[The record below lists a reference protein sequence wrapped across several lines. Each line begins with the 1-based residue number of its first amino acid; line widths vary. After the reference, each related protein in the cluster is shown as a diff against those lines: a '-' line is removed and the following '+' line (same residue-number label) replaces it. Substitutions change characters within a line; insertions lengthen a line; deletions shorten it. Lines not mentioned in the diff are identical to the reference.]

1 MLFIFEGI
9 LLFDINSVIL
19 NTFRDFPM
27 QFSGFPL
34 CNYFIKYYICIRI
47 KNHYCFMNKSVM
59 LLLGASL
66 VMASCGTYT
75 TTGAVVGGEFG
86 HVVGSAI
93 GGISGGWRGAHTG
106 SLIGTLGGV
115 IAGAAVGAA
124 VDNAQNRNYEE
135 RGYDDG
141 AYRQHR
147 NTYEQRSYDQAP
159 YDDRIEME
167 PQSATTSVTRSEGF
181 SIKPLIE
188 LRNARIYDSNN
199 DGVLSRG
206 EQCTVVFEIM
216 NNGTSTI
223 YDISPI
229 VEDVTGNKHVKV
241 SPNLLVE
248 SIAPHRGVRY
258 TATILAD
265 NSLKDGEIVVRLGV
279 TQGKHEITSQSQRY
293 TIPTRKKSMKQ

>member
-1 MLFIFEGI
+1 
-9 LLFDINSVIL
+9 
-19 NTFRDFPM
+19 
-27 QFSGFPL
+27 
-34 CNYFIKYYICIRI
+34 
-47 KNHYCFMNKSVM
+47 M
-59 LLLGASL
+59 LLMGASL
-66 VMASCGTYT
+66 MMASCGTYT
-75 TTGAVVGGEFG
+75 STGAVVGGEFG

-106 SLIGTLGGV
+106 SLIGTLGGM

-124 VDNAQNRNYEE
+124 VDNAQNRAYDD
-135 RGYDDG
+135 RSYDDG
-141 AYRQHR
+141 GTYSQRRQ
-147 NTYEQRSYDQAP
+147 NYEQRSYDQGS

-167 PQSATTSVTRSEGF
+167 PQSASTSVTPNEGF

-199 DGVLSRG
+199 DGVLTRG

-216 NNGTSTI
+216 NNGTSTV

-248 SIAPHRGVRY
+248 SIAPHHGVRY

-279 TQGKHEITSQSQRY
+279 VQGRHEIASQSQRY
-293 TIPTRKKSMKQ
+293 TIPTRKKSLK

>member
-1 MLFIFEGI
+1 
-9 LLFDINSVIL
+9 
-19 NTFRDFPM
+19 
-27 QFSGFPL
+27 
-34 CNYFIKYYICIRI
+34 
-47 KNHYCFMNKSVM
+47 M

-124 VDNAQNRNYEE
+124 VDNAQHRAYEE

-141 AYRQHR
+141 GYGQRRQ
-147 NTYEQRSYDQAP
+147 TYEQRPYDQRSSDQVS

-167 PQSATTSVTRSEGF
+167 PQSGSTGVARSEGF

-188 LRNARIYDSNN
+188 LRNARIYDSDN

-279 TQGKHEITSQSQRY
+279 AQGKHEITSQSQRY

>member
-1 MLFIFEGI
+1 
-9 LLFDINSVIL
+9 
-19 NTFRDFPM
+19 
-27 QFSGFPL
+27 
-34 CNYFIKYYICIRI
+34 
-47 KNHYCFMNKSVM
+47 M

-124 VDNAQNRNYEE
+124 VDNAQNRTYEE

-147 NTYEQRSYDQAP
+147 HTYEQRSYDQAP

-167 PQSATTSVTRSEGF
+167 PQSATTSVARSEGF

-279 TQGKHEITSQSQRY
+279 AQGKHEITSQSQRY

>member
-1 MLFIFEGI
+1 LQIFHKI
-9 LLFDINSVIL
+9 LYLHQNH
-19 NTFRDFPM
+19 
-27 QFSGFPL
+27 
-34 CNYFIKYYICIRI
+34 
-47 KNHYCFMNKSVM
+47 KNNYCFMNKSVM

-124 VDNAQNRNYEE
+124 VDNAQNRTYEE

-141 AYRQHR
+141 GYGQRRHPYDQHPYDQHP
-147 NTYEQRSYDQAP
+147 YEQRSSNQVS

-167 PQSATTSVTRSEGF
+167 PQSASTSVARSEGF

-188 LRNARIYDSNN
+188 LRNARIYDSDN

-279 TQGKHEITSQSQRY
+279 AQGKNVITSQSQQY
-293 TIPTRKKSMKQ
+293 TIPTRKRSLKR